1 MYKVKGEKTRQKYEN
16 LLINVLTFL
25 RFRMLMEYSNK
36 KDLIKI
42 LEVDHAYF
50 DGINLKSFL
59 MRVELFSLKK
69 FNKSDPI

>member
-1 MYKVKGEKTRQKYEN
+1 
-16 LLINVLTFL
+16 
-25 RFRMLMEYSNK
+25 MEYSNK

-69 FNKSDPI
+69 FNKSDPIWMKTLQTIELLLLFTKTKVL